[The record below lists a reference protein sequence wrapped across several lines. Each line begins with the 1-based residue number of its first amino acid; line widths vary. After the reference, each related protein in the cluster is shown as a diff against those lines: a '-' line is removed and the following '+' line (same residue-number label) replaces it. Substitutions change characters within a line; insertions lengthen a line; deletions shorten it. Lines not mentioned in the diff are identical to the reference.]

1 MICGGWPGFQE
12 ADSPQNEGRPGLP
25 HPATRDLCRGRDVK
39 PSQTGIAPR
48 MKPHDE
54 SVAQERLSQA
64 PLPSAGRGNQWT
76 AACAALA
83 FVVFL
88 WTFGT
93 EHPRHSLTVG
103 GRPHAAIAKI
113 WDKQQEATRAVLAIR
128 PTPSRR
134 PPNSPTRIAVPCTT
148 IQLARSGYCTAAERR
163 PVTLSPHLSQ
173 IRLRAPPAVLA

>member
-1 MICGGWPGFQE
+1 
-12 ADSPQNEGRPGLP
+12 
-25 HPATRDLCRGRDVK
+25 
-39 PSQTGIAPR
+39 

-54 SVAQERLSQA
+54 FVAQERLSPA
-64 PLPSAGRGNQWT
+64 PLPLAGRGNQWT

-93 EHPRHSLTVG
+93 GHPSRSLSAG
-103 GRPHAAIAKI
+103 GKPHAAIAKI
-113 WDKQQEATRAVLAIR
+113 WDKHQDATRAVLAIR
-128 PTPSRR
+128 PAPSRR
-134 PPNSPTRIAVPCTT
+134 PPNSPTRIAVPCNP
-148 IQLARSGYCTAAERR
+148 IRLALSAYCSPAERR